1 MSPTRQKINPT
12 FIFIAGLIVIF
23 CAQDL
28 YAGELGAR
36 YREAIRCVKLK
47 QPDFAFMGF
56 RSIARDFPD
65 NPLAERAIFAMAEY
79 YYDNKMY
86 YDAIKNFTLCAKDCS
101 DFKANVIAKAY
112 ILKIIKEIEDPSLE
126 EKEMFEDIKKEFF
139 SKSLILIFSE
149 YKKTSYR
156 SASLNKFKIKYQTD
170 NVDVYRNDQPFLTLE
185 P

>member
-1 MSPTRQKINPT
+1 MKKVELTLL
-12 FIFIAGLIVIF
+12 FMAGLVVIF

-28 YAGELGAR
+28 YAGEAEDMYRGAV
-36 YREAIRCVKLK
+36 RCIKLK

-65 NPLAERAIFAMAEY
+65 SPLAERAIFAMAEY

-86 YDAIKNFTLCAKDCS
+86 YDAIKNFTWCAKNYS
-101 DFKANVIAKAY
+101 DLKANVIAKAY
-112 ILKIIKEIEDPSLE
+112 LFKIIKEIKDPASE
-126 EKEMFEDIKKEFF
+126 EKEMAEDIKKEFF
-139 SKSLILIFSE
+139 SKSVFLLFSE

-156 SASLNKFKIKYQTD
+156 SALLNKFRIKHYAD
-170 NVDVYRNDQPFLTLE
+170 NIDVYRNDQPFLTLE